1 MRGLVLEGGGAKGSF
16 HVGALKTLYERGYS
30 FDGVTGTSIGALNGA
45 FIAQND
51 FEKLYEIW
59 YNATPSLLFDVDE
72 SMFGRILSNDYD
84 KDVFKYAFK
93 LFKSTISTNG
103 VPLDKAKALLA
114 KYIDEDKIRRSNIDF
129 GIVTVL
135 TSEDWKPLELFK
147 EEIPKGEL
155 KDYLLTSAYLPIFNR
170 PKVGGKQ
177 YLDGGIYDNCP
188 VNPLIYRGY
197 EEIIAIR
204 TGSNMPR
211 QRVIDGTVKVDYI
224 EPSDTLG
231 KLLDFRTER
240 IRDNIQLGYFDAL
253 RYTDKLLGVKY
264 YVKPL
269 SRSESVNFIENLG
282 HKVYVEWAKVLGVTG
297 TRQELLSRAIE
308 AVTDEQN
315 LSWNLEKVDVIIAT
329 LESVASSMN
338 IEKFKIYTLDEFIK
352 TIASKWNTN
361 HSPKYEISYNL
372 VKILIE
378 NYVKE

>member
-16 HVGALKTLYERGYS
+16 HVGALKALYERGYT

-51 FEKLYEIW
+51 FDTLYEIW
-59 YNATPSLLFDVDE
+59 YNATPSMLFEVDE
-72 SMFGRILSNDYD
+72 SMFCRILNKDYD
-84 KDVFKYAFK
+84 KDVFKYAFR
-93 LFKSTISTNG
+93 LFKSTLSTNG
-103 VPLDKAKALLA
+103 VPLDKAQALLA
-114 KYIDEDKIRRSNIDF
+114 KYIDEDRIRKSNIDF

-135 TSEDWKPLELFK
+135 TSDDWKPLELFK
-147 EEIPKGEL
+147 EDIPEGEL

-170 PKVGGKQ
+170 PLVGGKQ
-177 YLDGGIYDNCP
+177 YLDGGLYDNCP

-197 EEIIAIR
+197 DNIIAIR

-211 QRVIDGTVKVDYI
+211 QQVIDGTVKVDYI

-240 IRDNIQLGYFDAL
+240 IRENIRLGYFDAL
-253 RYTDKLLGVKY
+253 RYTDRLLGVKY

-269 SRSESVNFIENLG
+269 SRAESINFIENLG
-282 HKVYVEWAKVLGVTG
+282 HNVYVEWAKILGVTG

-308 AVTDEQN
+308 AVTYELGLN
-315 LSWNLEKVDVIIAT
+315 WNLEKVDVIIAI
-329 LESVASSMN
+329 LESVALDLN
-338 IEKFKIYTLDEFIK
+338 LEKFKIYSLDEFIK
-352 TIASKWNTN
+352 AIIENWRADYK
-361 HSPKYEISYNL
+361 PKHELSYSL

-378 NYVKE
+378 NYVN

>member
-16 HVGALKTLYERGYS
+16 HVGALKALYERGYT

-51 FEKLYEIW
+51 FDTLYEIW
-59 YNATPSLLFDVDE
+59 YNETPSMLFEVDE
-72 SMFGRILSNDYD
+72 SMFCRILNKDYD
-84 KDVFKYAFK
+84 KDVFKYAFR
-93 LFKSTISTNG
+93 LFKSTLSTNG
-103 VPLDKAKALLA
+103 VPLDKAQALLA
-114 KYIDEDKIRRSNIDF
+114 KYIDEDRIRKSNIDF

-135 TSEDWKPLELFK
+135 TSDDWKPLELFK
-147 EEIPKGEL
+147 EDIPEGEL

-170 PKVGGKQ
+170 PLVGGKQ
-177 YLDGGIYDNCP
+177 YLDGGLYDNCP

-197 EEIIAIR
+197 DNIIAIR

-211 QRVIDGTVKVDYI
+211 QQVIDGTVKVDYI

-240 IRDNIQLGYFDAL
+240 IRENIRLGYFDAL
-253 RYTDKLLGVKY
+253 RYTDRLLGVKY

-269 SRSESVNFIENLG
+269 SRTEGINFIENLG
-282 HKVYVEWAKVLGVTG
+282 HKVYVEWAKILGVTG

-308 AVTDEQN
+308 AVTYELGLN
-315 LSWNLEKVDVIIAT
+315 WNLEKVDVIIAI
-329 LESVASSMN
+329 LESVALDLN
-338 IEKFKIYTLDEFIK
+338 LEKFKIYSLDEFIK
-352 TIASKWNTN
+352 AIIENWRADYK
-361 HSPKYEISYNL
+361 PKHELSYSL

-378 NYVKE
+378 NYVN

>member
-16 HVGALKTLYERGYS
+16 HVGALKALYERGYT

-51 FEKLYEIW
+51 FDTLYEIW
-59 YNATPSLLFDVDE
+59 YNATPSMLFEVDE
-72 SMFGRILSNDYD
+72 SMFCRILNKDYD
-84 KDVFKYAFK
+84 KDVFKYAFR
-93 LFKSTISTNG
+93 LFKSTLSTNG
-103 VPLDKAKALLA
+103 VPLDKAQALLA
-114 KYIDEDKIRRSNIDF
+114 KYIDEDRIRKSNIDF

-135 TSEDWKPLELFK
+135 TSDDWKPLELFK
-147 EEIPKGEL
+147 EDIPEGEL

-170 PKVGGKQ
+170 PLVGGKQ
-177 YLDGGIYDNCP
+177 YLDGGLYDNCP

-197 EEIIAIR
+197 DNIIAIR

-211 QRVIDGTVKVDYI
+211 QQVIDGTVKVDYI

-240 IRDNIQLGYFDAL
+240 IRENIRLGYFDAL
-253 RYTDKLLGVKY
+253 RYTDRLLGVKY

-269 SRSESVNFIENLG
+269 SRAEGINFIENLG
-282 HKVYVEWAKVLGVTG
+282 HNVYVEWAKILGVTG

-308 AVTDEQN
+308 AVTYELGLN
-315 LSWNLEKVDVIIAT
+315 WNLEKVDVIIAI
-329 LESVASSMN
+329 LESVALDLN
-338 IEKFKIYTLDEFIK
+338 LEKFKIYSLDEFIK
-352 TIASKWNTN
+352 AIIENWRADYK
-361 HSPKYEISYNL
+361 PKHELSYSL

-378 NYVKE
+378 NYVN